1 MKLKKKIFVLIIL
14 YISTLIAFSNNTVGI
29 SGNSTNEYYQSC
41 TIFTAKVG
49 EKVFFGNN
57 EDMLMEGTY
66 IWLVPNQVINTST
79 GPMDIYGTIF
89 FGFDNNEFIGD
100 GYPQGGMNE
109 KGLCWDGNGLPV
121 TSLNAHP
128 ELNETHPDMHLWYEI
143 LWTCDNVEK
152 VINYFQTHYLGTLIG
167 CQIHFA
173 DASGN
178 AVVVSGGPDGE
189 LAYTIINGSNFLIST
204 NFNLAK
210 PSNGWYPCWRYSI
223 AFEML
228 SKINNEYDLTV
239 KACREVL
246 DAVHVDYTSYSNI
259 FDLNRRVIYIY
270 QNHNFDKAV
279 KLNLNKEL
287 NKVSFGHPNVKYCN
301 FSQAILKKCPIEN
314 QDRVLVKEIK
324 ISALF
329 DIARFEQRLSIISI
343 KIIEGVALIGLS
355 LIINK
360 RRQRHSS

>member
-1 MKLKKKIFVLIIL
+1 MKLKKTIFVLIIL
-14 YISTLIAFSNNTVGI
+14 YTSTLIAFSNNTVGF
-29 SGNSTNEYYQSC
+29 SGNLINEYYQSC

-49 EKVFFGNN
+49 EKILFSNN

-89 FGFDNNEFIGD
+89 FGFDNNNFIGD

-109 KGLCWDGNGLPV
+109 KGLCWDGNGLPLS
-121 TSLNAHP
+121 SLNPHP
-128 ELNETHPDMHLWYEI
+128 ELNETHPDIHLWYEI
-143 LWTCDNVEK
+143 LWTCDTVED
-152 VINYFQTHYLGTLIG
+152 VINYFQTHYLGNLIG

-173 DASGN
+173 DRLGN
-178 AVVVSGGPDGE
+178 AAVVSGGPDRE
-189 LAYTIINGSNFLIST
+189 LAYTRINGSNFLIST

-210 PSNGWYPCWRYSI
+210 PSNGWYPCWRYST

-228 SKINNEYDLTV
+228 SKITNEYDLTV

-270 QNHNFDKAV
+270 QNHNFNEVAR
-279 KLNLNKEL
+279 LNLNYEL
-287 NKVSFGHPNVKYCN
+287 KKVSVGRPNVRYCN
-301 FSQAILKKCPIEN
+301 FSGGILKSCSIEN
-314 QDRVLVKEIK
+314 QDKILVKEIK
-324 ISALF
+324 ISDLF
-329 DIARFEQRLSIISI
+329 DIQRLEQGLSIICI
-343 KIIEGVALIGLS
+343 RLIEGATLIGLS
-355 LIINK
+355 VIIN
-360 RRQRHSS
+360 RRRRK